1 MLNVPL
7 STSGELLNSMEP
19 SLLAK
24 ALRLMAS
31 ASLRRPNSL
40 SRRRDIVASPAKRK
54 SVSLR
59 SFVAVS

>member
-24 ALRLMAS
+24 ALRLMVS